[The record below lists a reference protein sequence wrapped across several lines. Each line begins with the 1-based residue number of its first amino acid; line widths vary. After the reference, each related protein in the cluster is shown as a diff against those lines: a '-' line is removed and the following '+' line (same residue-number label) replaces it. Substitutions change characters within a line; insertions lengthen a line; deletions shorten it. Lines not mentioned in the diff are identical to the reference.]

1 MNFKIQILFGGGNVF
16 LPDNN
21 STYFSF
27 YAKLFNPDLITR
39 LLISLCFIYFL
50 PGVQAQDTTRITL
63 DSSKPATLPPSTTYL
78 SPESTRQPNKSR
90 IWWVSVAHVAL
101 YGGSLL
107 ILNETWYKNYPK
119 QGFTSFDD
127 SKEWLQMDKIGH
139 AWSAYTLSL
148 VSTNTWK
155 WAGLSDKKSAI
166 IGSASGF
173 AFLTVIEL
181 LDAHSSGWGWSWSD
195 VAANSLGT
203 GLFLSQELLWKEQ
216 RIQFKFSFH
225 RKNYVDETLNMRSD
239 ELFGS
244 TTRERMLK
252 DYNGQTY
259 WLSIDMDKFIR
270 FPKWLN
276 FAVGYGA
283 EGMVYARD
291 EQNIEAGYPPAYR
304 QYYLSIDFDLR
315 AIKSRSK
322 VVNTLIFFAS
332 MIKIPAPTIEFSPKG
347 TKVYAFYF

>member
-1 MNFKIQILFGGGNVF
+1 
-16 LPDNN
+16 
-21 STYFSF
+21 
-27 YAKLFNPDLITR
+27 LITR

-50 PGVQAQDTTRITL
+50 PGLQAQDTTHITI
-63 DSSKPATLPPSTTYL
+63 DSSKPASFPPTTTYL
-78 SPESTRQPNKSR
+78 SPKPIAQPNKSR
-90 IWWVSVAHVAL
+90 LWLVSGAHIGL
-101 YGGSLL
+101 YGGTLL

-148 VSTNTWK
+148 VSTTSWK

-181 LDAHSSGWGWSWSD
+181 LDAYSARWGWSWSD
-195 VAANSLGT
+195 IAANSLGT
-203 GLFLSQELLWKEQ
+203 GLFLSQQLIWKEQ

-225 RKNYVDETLNMRSD
+225 RKDYADETLNARSD

-259 WLSIDMDKFIR
+259 WLSANMKSFFKDSRM
-270 FPKWLN
+270 PAWLN
-276 FAVGYGA
+276 IAVGYGA
-283 EGMVYARD
+283 DGMFGGTENKAYD
-291 EQNIEAGYPPAYR
+291 QNGNVTFDRTDIPRVR
-304 QYYLSIDFDLR
+304 QFYLAPDIDLTK
-315 AIKSRSK
+315 IKSNKKWLRTVFLLLNS
-322 VVNTLIFFAS
+322 
-332 MIKIPAPTIEFSPKG
+332 IKFPAPALMVDSKG
-347 TKVYAFYF
+347 KVKVYGIYF

>member
-1 MNFKIQILFGGGNVF
+1 M
-16 LPDNN
+16 
-21 STYFSF
+21 
-27 YAKLFNPDLITR
+27 ITR

-50 PGVQAQDTTRITL
+50 PGLQAQDTTRITI
-63 DSSKPATLPPSTTYL
+63 DSSKPATLPPATSYL
-78 SPESTRQPNKSR
+78 TPDPVSQPNKSR
-90 IWWVSVAHVAL
+90 LWWVSGSHVAL

-148 VSTNTWK
+148 VSTSTWK

-181 LDAHSSGWGWSWSD
+181 LDAYSSGWGWSWSD

-225 RKNYVDETLNMRSD
+225 RKDYVDETLNVRSD

-259 WLSIDMDKFIR
+259 WLSANMKSFFKDSRM
-270 FPKWLN
+270 PPWLN
-276 FAVGYGA
+276 IAIGYGA
-283 EGMVYARD
+283 DGMFGGTENKAYD
-291 EQNIEAGYPPAYR
+291 QNGNVTFDRTDIPRVR
-304 QYYLSIDFDLR
+304 QFYLAPDIDLTK
-315 AIKSRSK
+315 IKTNK
-322 VVNTLIFFAS
+322 KWLKTVFLLLNTLKF
-332 MIKIPAPTIEFSPKG
+332 PAPTLMVDSKG
-347 TKVYAFYF
+347 KVKVYGIYF